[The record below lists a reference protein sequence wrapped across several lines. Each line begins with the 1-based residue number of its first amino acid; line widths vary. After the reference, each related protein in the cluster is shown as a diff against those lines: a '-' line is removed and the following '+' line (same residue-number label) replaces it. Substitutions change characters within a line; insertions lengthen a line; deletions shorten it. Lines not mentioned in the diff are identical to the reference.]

1 MQAIKTV
8 EKEVTFIKETL
19 FTESFLQKQD
29 CSKSP
34 ESKQLCEQQPLEGA
48 VCSSQCCTE
57 HVPAEPS
64 ASSTLCKKAVLADG
78 REAQQAFAS
87 FASLP
92 LENKP
97 GSLEGILPAGQRS
110 EIQEHGLIAEGVALR
125 KIMGNQ
131 DGKLKK
137 NTGDVSEGGEDAS
150 GPKDTDG
157 TKKVSGSR
165 RGLGKHAKGSE
176 SGKKK
181 GKSDSRAS
189 VFSNLRIRKNLSK
202 AKDGNSSSRED
213 VLDSQAVQAG
223 ELDSTHSIITKTPD
237 ISISADEG
245 GLSDTDVEHFEIRNE
260 TVPAAAEAQDG
271 QRTSSGSDT
280 DIYSFHSATEQEDL
294 LSDIQQA
301 IRLQQQQQGAINVGT
316 EDLVTKTMGRHMDN
330 SQAAPLDFERF
341 LSITTTDKERSPD
354 TEGAFPA
361 LSKIVEN
368 VPITCATEREVKEE
382 VNGTSSPG
390 NGLFETQER
399 KRLIE
404 EQLVAGVD
412 AVASELKDDLNR
424 TAVGNGSQTS
434 SSTRPFPTSVADA
447 ETKITGVQAVDLQH
461 SVTED
466 GISDAGCDHA
476 HENQEEKS
484 TLSASQEDLRND
496 LSTEMKNVTLSSEG
510 TAGSQILGSRCFK
523 PYLINPCY
531 IKTTTRQLSSPNH
544 SPSPSP
550 SQSPLFTRR
559 QESFH
564 TKEKVSVK
572 KQRSASLTGVFSRSA
587 DWTEEFSNH
596 RCETTQKVGSAGYL
610 EHKGFKEKFQTERVP
625 LTHSRKSSG
634 VQASTE
640 TFPNVFSGRTL
651 LEKLFSQQEN
661 APQEEAEKLCSRI
674 IAMGL
679 LLPFTD
685 CFREPCNQS
694 AQQSTPTFD
703 QDQLY
708 TWAAVSQPTHS
719 SDYIEGNFPRKI
731 PPVWPPPKP
740 PDEERRLK
748 ITEEEVKSTVLEAE
762 KQYTEDFQQIQDD
775 FEVKS
780 EERASVI
787 QQLERTIEDL
797 RTKIAELEKQFPA
810 AELQTAGREQENEH
824 TQTVCGELS
833 SVTLQTKSEETVPRT
848 VSQARSVQTSPTED
862 YLTHA
867 MPSASAL
874 PQPPPP
880 PHLEGG
886 KSEGSTEKLAALEL
900 QPMFCSEI
908 SLILS
913 PKLISVPLDASQSVQ
928 STPQSPLPAPKVNL
942 SSVFE
947 GETEMPS
954 SHQPL
959 STVDVT
965 CSPSLPVEPTCSIP
979 TLQPATELATP
990 LSGAH
995 GPSLATPMSMPG
1007 VPPPPP
1013 LPSSEFPPAGSV
1025 VPHLDHS
1032 LPGVPPPPPPP
1043 PLPNGEML
1051 ALPLAPP
1058 LPSAGVQPPP
1068 LPIPLP
1074 GAGVPPPLSSWGIPP
1089 APPPPPLPGAA
1100 TELATPLSGAHGP
1113 SLATPMSMPGVPPP
1127 PPLPSSE
1134 FPPAGSVVPHLDHSL
1149 PGVPPPPP
1157 PPPLPN
1163 GEMLALPLA
1172 PPLPS
1177 AGVQPP
1183 PLPIPLPGA
1192 GVPPPLSSWGIPPA
1206 PPPPPLPGAGVSPPP
1221 PPLPSLGM
1229 PPPPSAPQLPG
1240 AGLPPPPPPL
1250 PGGGIPPPPP
1260 PPPPLPGTGIPPP
1273 PPPLPGAGVPP
1284 PPLPPPLPGAGVP
1297 PPPPPPPLPGAGVPP
1312 PPPPPPLPGAGVPP
1326 PPPPLPGAGVP
1337 PPPPPLP
1344 GAGVPPPPP
1353 LPGAGVPPPPPP
1365 LPGLGMPPPAPP
1377 PLPGEAPPLPVPAQG
1392 STYPAVPQV
1401 CGFLPPPLP
1410 SGLFA
1415 MGMHQ
1420 EKGSRK
1426 HVIEPSRPMKPLYWT
1441 RIQLHSKRDSSA
1453 SLVWE
1458 KIEEPSIDYH
1468 EFEELFS
1475 KTAVKERKK
1484 PISDTITKTKTK
1496 QVVKL
1501 LSNKRSQA
1509 VGILMSSLHLDM
1521 RDIQHAVVNLDNSV
1535 VDLETLQAL
1544 YENRAQSDEL
1554 EKIEKHS
1561 KASKEKENAKS
1572 LDKPEQFLYELSL
1585 IPNFSER
1592 VFCILFQSTFSE
1604 SIGSIRRKLELLQK
1618 LCETLKNGSGVMQ
1631 VLGLVLAFGNYMNG
1645 GNRTRGQADGFGL
1658 DILPKLKDVKSS
1670 DNSRSL
1676 LSYIVSYYLR
1686 NFDEDAGKEQCI
1698 FPLPDPQDLFQA
1710 SQMKFEDCQKDLR
1723 KMKKDLRVCETEAA
1737 KVYQLS
1743 LEEHLQPF
1751 KDSMEQFISQA
1762 KIDQENEEKSLTE
1775 AHKSFLETAAYFCMK
1790 PKMGEKEVS
1799 PHSFFSIW
1807 HEFSSDFKDF
1817 WKKENKLIL
1826 QERVKEAEEVCRQKK
1841 GKSLYNIRPK
1851 HDSGIKAKISMKI

>member
-19 FTESFLQKQD
+19 FTESFLKQQE
-29 CSKSP
+29 CSRSP
-34 ESKQLCEQQPLEGA
+34 ASRQLQEQQPLEGA

-64 ASSTLCKKAVLADG
+64 ASSTLCKKAALADG

-87 FASLP
+87 LASP
-92 LENKP
+92 PPANKP
-97 GSLEGILPAGQRS
+97 GSLEGISPAGQRN
-110 EIQEHGLIAEGVALR
+110 EIREHGLIAKGVALR

-137 NTGDVSEGGEDAS
+137 NTGDVQEGGEDAS

-157 TKKVSGSR
+157 TKKVSGGR

-181 GKSDSRAS
+181 GKSDSRPS

-213 VLDSQAVQAG
+213 VLESQALQPG
-223 ELDSTHSIITKTPD
+223 ELDSTHSIVTKTPD

-260 TVPAAAEAQDG
+260 TVPAAAETQDG

-280 DIYSFHSATEQEDL
+280 DIYSFHSAAEQEDL

-301 IRLQQQQQGAINVGT
+301 IRLQQQQQGAINIGT
-316 EDLVTKTMGRHMDN
+316 EDLVTKTMGRHMAN
-330 SQAAPLDFERF
+330 SQATPLDFERF
-341 LSITTTDKERSPD
+341 FSVTTTDKERSPD

-361 LSKIVEN
+361 VSEIVEN
-368 VPITCATEREVKEE
+368 IPVSCATEREQKEA
-382 VNGTSSPG
+382 VNGTGSPG

-399 KRLIE
+399 QLLIE
-404 EQLVAGVD
+404 EQPVAGVD
-412 AVASELKDDLNR
+412 AVAGELQDGLNR
-424 TAVGNGSQTS
+424 TAVENGSRAH
-434 SSTRPFPTSVADA
+434 SSTEAFPSPVADA
-447 ETKITGVQAVDLQH
+447 ESKIAEVQAVDFQG
-461 SVTED
+461 SVTEE
-466 GISDAGCDHA
+466 GISDAGRDHA
-476 HENQEEKS
+476 AETQEGKH
-484 TLSASQEDLRND
+484 TLSASQEELRNG
-496 LSTEMKNVTLSSEG
+496 LSTEMKNGSLSSEG
-510 TAGSQILGSRCFK
+510 TADSPMLGSRCFK

-564 TKEKVSVK
+564 KKEKVSIRK
-572 KQRSASLTGVFSRSA
+572 KRSASLAGFFSRSA
-587 DWTEEFSNH
+587 DWTEEVSNH
-596 RCETTQKVGSAGYL
+596 KSEITEKVSSADFL
-610 EHKGFKEKFQTERVP
+610 EHKGFREKFQTERVP

-694 AQQSTPTFD
+694 AKQSTPTFD

-719 SDYIEGNFPRKI
+719 RDYIEGSFPRRI
-731 PPVWPPPKP
+731 PSAWPPPKP
-740 PDEERRLK
+740 PDEEQKLK
-748 ITEEEVKSTVLEAE
+748 SSEEELKSTVLEKE
-762 KQYTEDFQQIQDD
+762 KQHIDGVQQAQKEDCTTVPGSWDA

-787 QQLERTIEDL
+787 QQLEQTIEDL

-810 AELQTAGREQENEH
+810 AEVQTAGREQENEH
-824 TQTVCGELS
+824 AHADSGELS
-833 SVTLQTKSEETVPRT
+833 SMTLQRNEEETTPRT

-862 YLTHA
+862 YLTHK

-886 KSEGSTEKLAALEL
+886 KNEGPTQKLPALEL
-900 QPMFCSEI
+900 QPTFCSEI

-913 PKLISVPLDASQSVQ
+913 PKLISVPLDACQSVQ
-928 STPQSPLPAPKVNL
+928 SIPQSPLPGPKVDL
-942 SSVFE
+942 SLAFE
-947 GETEMPS
+947 AETEMTV

-965 CSPSLPVEPTCSIP
+965 CSEHPPSLPPEPTCSIP
-979 TLQPATELATP
+979 PSLPATEQAAP

-995 GPSLATPMSMPG
+995 GHSFVTPISVAGLPL
-1007 VPPPPP
+1007 PPP
-1013 LPSSEFPPAGSV
+1013 LPGSGLPSSAVSAV
-1025 VPHLDHS
+1025 THLDHS
-1032 LPGVPPPPPPP
+1032 LPGA
-1043 PLPNGEML
+1043 M
-1051 ALPLAPP
+1051 
-1058 LPSAGVQPPP
+1058 
-1068 LPIPLP
+1068 
-1074 GAGVPPPLSSWGIPP
+1074 
-1089 APPPPPLPGAA
+1089 
-1100 TELATPLSGAHGP
+1100 
-1113 SLATPMSMPGVPPP
+1113 MSP
-1127 PPLPSSE
+1127 
-1134 FPPAGSVVPHLDHSL
+1134 
-1149 PGVPPPPP
+1149 
-1157 PPPLPN
+1157 
-1163 GEMLALPLA
+1163 
-1172 PPLPS
+1172 
-1177 AGVQPP
+1177 
-1183 PLPIPLPGA
+1183 
-1192 GVPPPLSSWGIPPA
+1192 
-1206 PPPPPLPGAGVSPPP
+1206 
-1221 PPLPSLGM
+1221 
-1229 PPPPSAPQLPG
+1229 
-1240 AGLPPPPPPL
+1240 LPPPPHL
-1250 PGGGIPPPPP
+1250 PSGEI
-1260 PPPPLPGTGIPPP
+1260 TM
-1273 PPPLPGAGVPP
+1273 
-1284 PPLPPPLPGAGVP
+1284 LPPAPLLPCPGLP
-1297 PPPPPPPLPGAGVPP
+1297 PPPPPPPLPGAGVPSPLPGWGIPPP

-1326 PPPPLPGAGVP
+1326 PPPPLPGLGLPPPAPLLPGAGLPPPPPLLPGGGIPPPP

-1344 GAGVPPPPP
+1344 GADVPPPPPLPGGAVPPPPPPPPLPGVAVPPPPPPPPLPGVAVPPPPPPPPLPGVAVPPPPP

-1377 PLPGEAPPLPVPAQG
+1377 PLPGSAPPLPAPVQG
-1392 STYPAVPQV
+1392 SSYPAVPQG

-1415 MGMHQ
+1415 MGINQ

-1426 HVIEPSRPMKPLYWT
+1426 HVIEPTRPMKPLYWT

-1521 RDIQHAVVNLDNSV
+1521 KDIQHAVVNLDNSV

-1604 SIGSIRRKLELLQK
+1604 SIASIRRKLELLQK
-1618 LCETLKNGSGVMQ
+1618 LCETLKNESGVMR

-1686 NFDEDAGKEQCI
+1686 NFDEDAGREQCI

-1710 SQMKFEDCQKDLR
+1710 SQLKFDDFQKDLR
-1723 KMKKDLRVCETEAA
+1723 KMKKDLRACETEAA

-1751 KDSMEQFISQA
+1751 KDNMEQFISQA

-1775 AHKSFLETAAYFCMK
+1775 AHKSFLETTAYFCMK

>member
-1 MQAIKTV
+1 
-8 EKEVTFIKETL
+8 
-19 FTESFLQKQD
+19 
-29 CSKSP
+29 
-34 ESKQLCEQQPLEGA
+34 
-48 VCSSQCCTE
+48 
-57 HVPAEPS
+57 
-64 ASSTLCKKAVLADG
+64 
-78 REAQQAFAS
+78 
-87 FASLP
+87 
-92 LENKP
+92 
-97 GSLEGILPAGQRS
+97 
-110 EIQEHGLIAEGVALR
+110 
-125 KIMGNQ
+125 MGNQ

-137 NTGDVSEGGEDAS
+137 NTGDVHEGGEDAS
-150 GPKDTDG
+150 GPKDTDS

-213 VLDSQAVQAG
+213 VLESQALQAG
-223 ELDSTHSIITKTPD
+223 ELDSTHSIVTKTPD

-260 TVPAAAEAQDG
+260 TVPAAAETQDG

-301 IRLQQQQQGAINVGT
+301 IRLQQQQGAINIGT
-316 EDLVTKTMGRHMDN
+316 EDVVTKTMGQHMAN

-341 LSITTTDKERSPD
+341 LSVTATDKVGSPD

-361 LSKIVEN
+361 ISEIVEN
-368 VPITCATEREVKEE
+368 IPISGATEHELKGVVK
-382 VNGTSSPG
+382 GTGSPG

-399 KRLIE
+399 KLLIEEE

-412 AVASELKDDLNR
+412 AVASELEDNLNR
-424 TAVGNGSQTS
+424 TAVENRSQTH

-447 ETKITGVQAVDLQH
+447 ETKIAEVQAVDLQD

-466 GISDAGCDHA
+466 GISDTGHDHA
-476 HENQEEKS
+476 AETQEGKH
-484 TLSASQEDLRND
+484 TLSASQEDLHNG
-496 LSTEMKNVTLSSEG
+496 LSTEMKNGILSSEG
-510 TAGSQILGSRCFK
+510 TAGSLMLGSRCFK

-564 TKEKVSVK
+564 KKEKASIK
-572 KQRSASLTGVFSRSA
+572 KQRSASLAGLFSRSA
-587 DWTEEFSNH
+587 DWTEEISNH
-596 RCETTQKVGSAGYL
+596 KCEITQKVGSVGYL
-610 EHKGFKEKFQTERVP
+610 EHKGFREKFQTERVP

-651 LEKLFSQQEN
+651 LEKLFNKQEN

-694 AQQSTPTFD
+694 AQQSTPMFD

-719 SDYIEGNFPRKI
+719 SDYIEGSFPRRI
-731 PPVWPPPKP
+731 PSVWPPPKP
-740 PDEERRLK
+740 PDEEQRLK
-748 ITEEEVKSTVLEAE
+748 ITKEELKSTVLE
-762 KQYTEDFQQIQDD
+762 TENQCIEDVQRVQDD
-775 FEVKS
+775 FEGKS

-787 QQLERTIEDL
+787 QQLEQTIEDL
-797 RTKIAELEKQFPA
+797 RTKIAELEKLFPA
-810 AELQTAGREQENEH
+810 AEVQTAGREQDNEYMH
-824 TQTVCGELS
+824 AVCGELS
-833 SVTLQTKSEETVPRT
+833 SVTLQRNGEETVPRT

-862 YLTHA
+862 YSTHT
-867 MPSASAL
+867 MPSANAL
-874 PQPPPP
+874 PQPPPL

-886 KSEGSTEKLAALEL
+886 KSERPTQKLPALEL
-900 QPMFCSEI
+900 QPTFCSEI

-928 STPQSPLPAPKVNL
+928 SMPQSPLPGPKVNL
-942 SSVFE
+942 SLAFE
-947 GETEMPS
+947 GETEMPA

-959 STVDVT
+959 STVDMT
-965 CSPSLPVEPTCSIP
+965 CSEQPRPLPPEPTGSIPPSLPATKPT
-979 TLQPATELATP
+979 AP
-990 LSGAH
+990 LSAVQ
-995 GPSLATPMSMPG
+995 GPSLAPPVSMAS
-1007 VPPPPP
+1007 VPLPPP
-1013 LPSSEFPPAGSV
+1013 LPSSGLPPSAGSA

-1032 LPGVPPPPPPP
+1032 LPG
-1043 PLPNGEML
+1043 M
-1051 ALPLAPP
+1051 
-1058 LPSAGVQPPP
+1058 
-1068 LPIPLP
+1068 
-1074 GAGVPPPLSSWGIPP
+1074 
-1089 APPPPPLPGAA
+1089 
-1100 TELATPLSGAHGP
+1100 
-1113 SLATPMSMPGVPPP
+1113 
-1127 PPLPSSE
+1127 
-1134 FPPAGSVVPHLDHSL
+1134 
-1149 PGVPPPPP
+1149 
-1157 PPPLPN
+1157 
-1163 GEMLALPLA
+1163 
-1172 PPLPS
+1172 
-1177 AGVQPP
+1177 
-1183 PLPIPLPGA
+1183 
-1192 GVPPPLSSWGIPPA
+1192 
-1206 PPPPPLPGAGVSPPP
+1206 
-1221 PPLPSLGM
+1221 
-1229 PPPPSAPQLPG
+1229 
-1240 AGLPPPPPPL
+1240 
-1250 PGGGIPPPPP
+1250 PPPPP
-1260 PPPPLPGTGIPPP
+1260 PPPPLPSGEISMQPPAT
-1273 PPPLPGAGVPP
+1273 PLPCAGVPP
-1284 PPLPPPLPGAGVP
+1284 PPLPPPLPGAEVP
-1297 PPPPPPPLPGAGVPP
+1297 PALPGWGIAPP
-1312 PPPPPPLPGAGVPP
+1312 
-1326 PPPPLPGAGVP
+1326 
-1337 PPPPPLP
+1337 
-1344 GAGVPPPPP
+1344 PPPPP

-1365 LPGLGMPPPAPP
+1365 LPGLGMLPPAPPLPGAGLLPPPAPLPRGGIPPPPPPPLPPPLPGAGAPPPPPLPGAGAPPPPPLPGAGAPPPPPLPPPLPGLGMPPPAPP
-1377 PLPGEAPPLPVPAQG
+1377 LLPGEVPPLPVPAQG

-1410 SGLFA
+1410 SSLFS
-1415 MGMHQ
+1415 MGINQ

-1521 RDIQHAVVNLDNSV
+1521 KDIQHAVVNLDNSV

-1604 SIGSIRRKLELLQK
+1604 SICSIRRKLELLQK

-1710 SQMKFEDCQKDLR
+1710 SQMKFEDFQKDLR

-1762 KIDQENEEKSLTE
+1762 KIDQENEDKSLTE

>member
-19 FTESFLQKQD
+19 FTESFLKQQE
-29 CSKSP
+29 CSRTPASR
-34 ESKQLCEQQPLEGA
+34 QLQEQQPLEGA

-64 ASSTLCKKAVLADG
+64 ASSTLCKKAAPADG

-87 FASLP
+87 LASP
-92 LENKP
+92 PPANKP
-97 GSLEGILPAGQRS
+97 GSLEGISPAGQRN
-110 EIQEHGLIAEGVALR
+110 EIREDGLIAKGVALR

-137 NTGDVSEGGEDAS
+137 NTGDVQEGGEDAS

-157 TKKVSGSR
+157 TKKVSGGR

-181 GKSDSRAS
+181 GKSDSRPS

-213 VLDSQAVQAG
+213 VLESQALQPG
-223 ELDSTHSIITKTPD
+223 ELDSTHSIVTKTPD

-260 TVPAAAEAQDG
+260 TVPAAAETQDG

-280 DIYSFHSATEQEDL
+280 DIYSFHSAAEQDDL

-301 IRLQQQQQGAINVGT
+301 IRLQQQQQGAINIGT
-316 EDLVTKTMGRHMDN
+316 EDAVTKTMGRHMAN
-330 SQAAPLDFERF
+330 SQATPLDFERF
-341 LSITTTDKERSPD
+341 FSVTTTDKERSPD

-361 LSKIVEN
+361 VSETVEN
-368 VPITCATEREVKEE
+368 VPVSCAAEREPKEA
-382 VNGTSSPG
+382 VNGTGSPG

-399 KRLIE
+399 QLLTE
-404 EQLVAGVD
+404 EQPLAGVD
-412 AVASELKDDLNR
+412 AVASELQDGLNR
-424 TAVGNGSQTS
+424 AAVENGSQTNS
-434 SSTRPFPTSVADA
+434 CTEPLPSPVAEA
-447 ETKITGVQAVDLQH
+447 EGKIAEVQAVDFQG
-461 SVTED
+461 SVTES
-466 GISDAGCDHA
+466 GISDAGRHHA
-476 HENQEEKS
+476 AETQEGKH
-484 TLSASQEDLRND
+484 TLSASQEELHNG
-496 LSTEMKNVTLSSEG
+496 LSTEMKNGSLSSEG
-510 TAGSQILGSRCFK
+510 TADSPMLGSRCFK

-559 QESFH
+559 QDSFH
-564 TKEKVSVK
+564 KKEKVSIRK
-572 KQRSASLTGVFSRSA
+572 KRSASLGGLFSRSA
-587 DWTEEFSNH
+587 DWTEEVSNH
-596 RCETTQKVGSAGYL
+596 KSEITEKVSSADYL
-610 EHKGFKEKFQTERVP
+610 EHKGFREKFQVGRVP

-694 AQQSTPTFD
+694 AKQSTPTFD

-719 SDYIEGNFPRKI
+719 TDYIEGSFPRRI
-731 PPVWPPPKP
+731 PSAWPPPKP
-740 PDEERRLK
+740 PDEEQRLK
-748 ITEEEVKSTVLEAE
+748 ISEQESKSTVLETE
-762 KQYTEDFQQIQDD
+762 KQCIGGVQQAQKEDCSTVPGSWDA

-787 QQLERTIEDL
+787 QQLEQTIEDL

-810 AELQTAGREQENEH
+810 TEVQTAGREQENEH
-824 TQTVCGELS
+824 AHADSGELS
-833 SVTLQTKSEETVPRT
+833 SVTLQRNEEETTPRT

-862 YLTHA
+862 YLTHT

-874 PQPPPP
+874 PQPAPP

-886 KSEGSTEKLAALEL
+886 KSEGPTQQLPALEL
-900 QPMFCSEI
+900 QPTFCSEI

-928 STPQSPLPAPKVNL
+928 STPQSPLPGPKADL
-942 SSVFE
+942 SLAFE
-947 GETEMPS
+947 GETEMTI

-965 CSPSLPVEPTCSIP
+965 CSEHPSSLPPEPTCSIP
-979 TLQPATELATP
+979 PPLPVTEQAAS

-995 GPSLATPMSMPG
+995 GHSFVTPMS
-1007 VPPPPP
+1007 V
-1013 LPSSEFPPAGSV
+1013 AG
-1025 VPHLDHS
+1025 
-1032 LPGVPPPPPPP
+1032 
-1043 PLPNGEML
+1043 
-1051 ALPLAPP
+1051 LPL
-1058 LPSAGVQPPP
+1058 
-1068 LPIPLP
+1068 
-1074 GAGVPPPLSSWGIPP
+1074 
-1089 APPPPPLPGAA
+1089 PPPLPGSGLSSSAVSAVTGLEHSFPGA
-1100 TELATPLSGAHGP
+1100 TISPL
-1113 SLATPMSMPGVPPP
+1113 PPP
-1127 PPLPSSE
+1127 PHLPSGE
-1134 FPPAGSVVPHLDHSL
+1134 IATVPPAPFLPCPGFPPP
-1149 PGVPPPPP
+1149 
-1157 PPPLPN
+1157 
-1163 GEMLALPLA
+1163 
-1172 PPLPS
+1172 
-1177 AGVQPP
+1177 
-1183 PLPIPLPGA
+1183 
-1192 GVPPPLSSWGIPPA
+1192 
-1206 PPPPPLPGAGVSPPP
+1206 PPPPPLPGAGVPSPLPGWGIPPPPPPP
-1221 PPLPSLGM
+1221 PPLPGAGV
-1229 PPPPSAPQLPG
+1229 PPPPPPLPGLALPPPAPPLPG

-1260 PPPPLPGTGIPPP
+1260 PPPPLPGAAVPP
-1273 PPPLPGAGVPP
+1273 PPPLPGSA
-1284 PPLPPPLPGAGVP
+1284 VP
-1297 PPPPPPPLPGAGVPP
+1297 PPPPPPPLPGVAVPP
-1312 PPPPPPLPGAGVPP
+1312 PPPPPPLPGVAVPPPPPLPGVAVPPPPPLPGVAVPPPP
-1326 PPPPLPGAGVP
+1326 PPPPLPGVAV

-1344 GAGVPPPPP
+1344 GVAVPPPPP
-1353 LPGAGVPPPPPP
+1353 LPGAGVPPPPP

-1377 PLPGEAPPLPVPAQG
+1377 PLPGSAPPLPAPVQG
-1392 STYPAVPQV
+1392 SSYPAVPQ
-1401 CGFLPPPLP
+1401 GFLPPPLP

-1415 MGMHQ
+1415 MGMNQ

-1521 RDIQHAVVNLDNSV
+1521 KDIQHAVVNLDNSV

-1604 SIGSIRRKLELLQK
+1604 SIGSIHRKLELLQK
-1618 LCETLKNGSGVMQ
+1618 LCETLKHESRVMR

-1676 LSYIVSYYLR
+1676 LWYIVSYYLR
-1686 NFDEDAGKEQCI
+1686 NFDEDAGREQCI
-1698 FPLPDPQDLFQA
+1698 FPLPEPQDLFQA
-1710 SQMKFEDCQKDLR
+1710 SQLKFDDFQKDLR
-1723 KMKKDLRVCETEAA
+1723 KMKKDLRACETEAA

-1751 KDSMEQFISQA
+1751 KDNMEQFISQA

-1775 AHKSFLETAAYFCMK
+1775 AHK
-1790 PKMGEKEVS
+1790 
-1799 PHSFFSIW
+1799 
-1807 HEFSSDFKDF
+1807 
-1817 WKKENKLIL
+1817 
-1826 QERVKEAEEVCRQKK
+1826 RVKEAEEVCRQKK

>member
-1 MQAIKTV
+1 
-8 EKEVTFIKETL
+8 
-19 FTESFLQKQD
+19 
-29 CSKSP
+29 
-34 ESKQLCEQQPLEGA
+34 
-48 VCSSQCCTE
+48 
-57 HVPAEPS
+57 
-64 ASSTLCKKAVLADG
+64 
-78 REAQQAFAS
+78 
-87 FASLP
+87 
-92 LENKP
+92 
-97 GSLEGILPAGQRS
+97 
-110 EIQEHGLIAEGVALR
+110 
-125 KIMGNQ
+125 MGNQ

-137 NTGDVSEGGEDAS
+137 NTGDVHEGGEDVS

-181 GKSDSRAS
+181 GKSDSKAS

-213 VLDSQAVQAG
+213 VLESQALRGG
-223 ELDSTHSIITKTPD
+223 ELDNSIVTKTPD

-260 TVPAAAEAQDG
+260 TVPAAAETQDG

-301 IRLQQQQQGAINVGT
+301 IRLQQQQQGAINIGT
-316 EDLVTKTMGRHMDN
+316 EDLVTKTMGRHMAN

-341 LSITTTDKERSPD
+341 LSVTTTDKERSPD
-354 TEGAFPA
+354 TEGAFPEVSEIA
-361 LSKIVEN
+361 EN
-368 VPITCATEREVKEE
+368 IPVSCATEREVKEVE
-382 VNGTSSPG
+382 NGTGSPG
-390 NGLFETQER
+390 NRLFEAQER
-399 KRLIE
+399 KLLIE
-404 EQLVAGVD
+404 EQEQLVAGVD

-424 TAVGNGSQTS
+424 TVVENGSQTCS
-434 SSTRPFPTSVADA
+434 SKQPFSTSVADA
-447 ETKITGVQAVDLQH
+447 ETKIAEVQAVDLQG

-466 GISDAGCDHA
+466 AVSDAGRDHTA
-476 HENQEEKS
+476 DTQEGKN
-484 TLSASQEDLRND
+484 TVSASQEDLHNG
-496 LSTEMKNVTLSSEG
+496 LSTEIKNGILSSEG
-510 TAGSQILGSRCFK
+510 TAGSPMLGSRCFK

-550 SQSPLFTRR
+550 SQSPHFTRR
-559 QESFH
+559 QESFPK
-564 TKEKVSVK
+564 KEKVSTK
-572 KQRSASLTGVFSRSA
+572 KQRSVSLTGLFSRSA
-587 DWTEEFSNH
+587 DWTDEIANQN
-596 RCETTQKVGSAGYL
+596 RDITQKVGSAVYL
-610 EHKGFKEKFQTERVP
+610 EHKGLREKSQTERVP

-719 SDYIEGNFPRKI
+719 SDYIEGSFPRRI
-731 PPVWPPPKP
+731 PSAWPPPKP
-740 PDEERRLK
+740 PDEEQRLK
-748 ITEEEVKSTVLEAE
+748 IKGEELKSTVLETE
-762 KQYTEDFQQIQDD
+762 KQYTGGVQQVQDD

-787 QQLERTIEDL
+787 QQLEQTIEDL
-797 RTKIAELEKQFPA
+797 RSKIAELEKQFPA
-810 AELQTAGREQENEH
+810 AEVQTAVKEQENQH
-824 TQTVCGELS
+824 THAVCRDLS
-833 SVTLQTKSEETVPRT
+833 SMTLHTKEEETTHKT
-848 VSQARSVQTSPTED
+848 VSQARSVQTSPMED
-862 YLTHA
+862 YLTHI
-867 MPSASAL
+867 MPSANAL
-874 PQPPPP
+874 PQPPAL
-880 PHLEGG
+880 PHSESG
-886 KSEGSTEKLAALEL
+886 KSEGPTQKLPALEL
-900 QPMFCSEI
+900 QPTFCSEI
-908 SLILS
+908 SLVLS
-913 PKLISVPLDASQSVQ
+913 PKLISVPLDQSQSIQ
-928 STPQSPLPAPKVNL
+928 SMQQSPLPGPKINSFL
-942 SSVFE
+942 AFE
-947 GETEMPS
+947 GETEMAAS
-954 SHQPL
+954 S

-965 CSPSLPVEPTCSIP
+965 CSEHPPSLPPESTCSIP
-979 TLQPATELATP
+979 SSLPASLP
-990 LSGAH
+990 GAH
-995 GPSLATPMSMPG
+995 GPSLATPMSMAG

-1013 LPSSEFPPAGSV
+1013 LPSSGLTPSSGSA
-1025 VPHLDHS
+1025 VPQLDHTF
-1032 LPGVPPPPPPP
+1032 
-1043 PLPNGEML
+1043 
-1051 ALPLAPP
+1051 
-1058 LPSAGVQPPP
+1058 
-1068 LPIPLP
+1068 PIP
-1074 GAGVPPPLSSWGIPP
+1074 
-1089 APPPPPLPGAA
+1089 
-1100 TELATPLSGAHGP
+1100 
-1113 SLATPMSMPGVPPP
+1113 
-1127 PPLPSSE
+1127 
-1134 FPPAGSVVPHLDHSL
+1134 
-1149 PGVPPPPP
+1149 
-1157 PPPLPN
+1157 
-1163 GEMLALPLA
+1163 
-1172 PPLPS
+1172 
-1177 AGVQPP
+1177 
-1183 PLPIPLPGA
+1183 
-1192 GVPPPLSSWGIPPA
+1192 
-1206 PPPPPLPGAGVSPPP
+1206 
-1221 PPLPSLGM
+1221 
-1229 PPPPSAPQLPG
+1229 
-1240 AGLPPPPPPL
+1240 
-1250 PGGGIPPPPP
+1250 PPPPP
-1260 PPPPLPGTGIPPP
+1260 PPPPLPSEETSILPPHPLLPCAGVPQPPLPPPLPVAGVPPTLPSWGIPPP
-1273 PPPLPGAGVPP
+1273 PPPP
-1284 PPLPPPLPGAGVP
+1284 PPPLPGAGVP

-1326 PPPPLPGAGVP
+1326 PPPPPPLPGAGVPPPPPPPLPGAGVP

-1353 LPGAGVPPPPPP
+1353 PLPGAGVPPPPPP
-1365 LPGLGMPPPAPP
+1365 LPGAGVPPPPPPLPGAGVPPPPPPLPGVGVPPPPPPLPGQGIPPPAPP
-1377 PLPGEAPPLPVPAQG
+1377 PLPGGAPPLPASAQG
-1392 STYPAVPQV
+1392 STYPTVPQG

-1410 SGLFA
+1410 AGLFA
-1415 MGMHQ
+1415 MGMNQ

-1458 KIEEPSIDYH
+1458 KIEEPTIDYH

-1484 PISDTITKTKTK
+1484 PISDTITKTKSK

-1561 KASKEKENAKS
+1561 KSSKEKENAKS

-1604 SIGSIRRKLELLQK
+1604 SICSIRRKLQLLQK

-1710 SQMKFEDCQKDLR
+1710 SQLKFDDFQKDLR

-1751 KDSMEQFISQA
+1751 KNSMEQFISQA

-1807 HEFSSDFKDF
+1807 HEFSSDFKDL

>member
-19 FTESFLQKQD
+19 FTESFLRQQE
-29 CSKSP
+29 CSRSRA
-34 ESKQLCEQQPLEGA
+34 SRQLQEQQPLEGA

-64 ASSTLCKKAVLADG
+64 ASSTLCKKAALADG

-87 FASLP
+87 LASPP

-97 GSLEGILPAGQRS
+97 GSLEGISPAGQRN
-110 EIQEHGLIAEGVALR
+110 ETREDGLIAGGGALR

-137 NTGDVSEGGEDAS
+137 NTGDVQEGGEDAS

-157 TKKVSGSR
+157 TKKVSGGR
-165 RGLGKHAKGSE
+165 RGLGKHAKGGE

-181 GKSDSRAS
+181 GKSDSRPS

-213 VLDSQAVQAG
+213 VLESQALQPG
-223 ELDSTHSIITKTPD
+223 ELDSTHSIVTKTPD

-245 GLSDTDVEHFEIRNE
+245 GLSDTDAEHFEIRNE
-260 TVPAAAEAQDG
+260 TVPAAAETQDG

-280 DIYSFHSATEQEDL
+280 DIYSFHSAAEQEDL

-301 IRLQQQQQGAINVGT
+301 IRLQQQQQQGAINIGT
-316 EDLVTKTMGRHMDN
+316 EDLATKTMGRHLAN
-330 SQAAPLDFERF
+330 SQATPLDFERF
-341 LSITTTDKERSPD
+341 FSVASTEREKSPD

-361 LSKIVEN
+361 VSETVEN
-368 VPITCATEREVKEE
+368 IPVSCATEREFTEV
-382 VNGTSSPG
+382 VNGTGSPG
-390 NGLFETQER
+390 NGSVETQEHQP
-399 KRLIE
+399 LIE

-412 AVASELKDDLNR
+412 AVASELQDGLTR
-424 TAVGNGSQTS
+424 TAVENGSQTH
-434 SSTRPFPTSVADA
+434 SSTQPFPTSVADA
-447 ETKITGVQAVDLQH
+447 EAKIAEVQAVDFQG
-461 SVTED
+461 SVTEG
-466 GISDAGCDHA
+466 GISDAGRDRAAETQEGKHTVSGS
-476 HENQEEKS
+476 QEE
-484 TLSASQEDLRND
+484 LRNG
-496 LSTEMKNVTLSSEG
+496 LSTEMKNGSLSSEG
-510 TAGSQILGSRCFK
+510 TADSPMLGSRCFK

-564 TKEKVSVK
+564 KKEKVSVRK
-572 KQRSASLTGVFSRSA
+572 KRSASLAGLFSRSA
-587 DWTEEFSNH
+587 DWTEEVSNH
-596 RCETTQKVGSAGYL
+596 KSEVTEKVSSADYL
-610 EHKGFKEKFQTERVP
+610 EHKGFREKFQTERVP

-694 AQQSTPTFD
+694 AKQSTPTFD

-719 SDYIEGNFPRKI
+719 ADYIEGSFPRRI
-731 PPVWPPPKP
+731 PSAWPPPKP
-740 PDEERRLK
+740 PDAEQRLK
-748 ITEEEVKSTVLEAE
+748 ISEQELKSTVPETE
-762 KQYTEDFQQIQDD
+762 KQYTGDVQREQED

-787 QQLERTIEDL
+787 QQLEQTIEDL

-810 AELQTAGREQENEH
+810 AEVQAAGREQENDH
-824 TQTVCGELS
+824 AHADSGELG
-833 SVTLQTKSEETVPRT
+833 SVTLQRNEEETTPRT

-862 YLTHA
+862 YLTHT

-880 PHLEGG
+880 PHIEGG
-886 KSEGSTEKLAALEL
+886 KSEGPTQKLPALEL
-900 QPMFCSEI
+900 QPTFCSEI

-928 STPQSPLPAPKVNL
+928 SIPQSPLPGPKVDL
-942 SSVFE
+942 SLAFE
-947 GETEMPS
+947 GETEMS
-954 SHQPL
+954 VSQQPL

-965 CSPSLPVEPTCSIP
+965 CSEHPPSLPPEPTCSIP
-979 TLQPATELATP
+979 PSLPVTEQAAP

-995 GPSLATPMSMPG
+995 GHSFVTPTSM
-1007 VPPPPP
+1007 
-1013 LPSSEFPPAGSV
+1013 AG
-1025 VPHLDHS
+1025 
-1032 LPGVPPPPPPP
+1032 
-1043 PLPNGEML
+1043 
-1051 ALPLAPP
+1051 LPL
-1058 LPSAGVQPPP
+1058 
-1068 LPIPLP
+1068 
-1074 GAGVPPPLSSWGIPP
+1074 
-1089 APPPPPLPGAA
+1089 PPPLPG
-1100 TELATPLSGAHGP
+1100 SG
-1113 SLATPMSMPGVPPP
+1113 
-1127 PPLPSSE
+1127 LPSS
-1134 FPPAGSVVPHLDHSL
+1134 AVSAVTHLDHSF
-1149 PGVPPPPP
+1149 
-1157 PPPLPN
+1157 
-1163 GEMLALPLA
+1163 
-1172 PPLPS
+1172 
-1177 AGVQPP
+1177 
-1183 PLPIPLPGA
+1183 PGA
-1192 GVPPPLSSWGIPPA
+1192 MT
-1206 PPPPPLPGAGVSPPP
+1206 SP
-1221 PPLPSLGM
+1221 
-1229 PPPPSAPQLPG
+1229 
-1240 AGLPPPPPPL
+1240 LPPPPHL
-1250 PGGGIPPPPP
+1250 PSGEIPMPPPAHL
-1260 PPPPLPGTGIPPP
+1260 LPC
-1273 PPPLPGAGVPP
+1273 PGFPP

-1297 PPPPPPPLPGAGVPP
+1297 SSLPGWGIPP

-1326 PPPPLPGAGVP
+1326 PPPPLPGLGLPPPAPPLPGAGLPPPPPPLPGGSIPPPPPPPPPLPGVGVP

-1344 GAGVPPPPP
+1344 GVAVPPPPP
-1353 LPGAGVPPPPPP
+1353 LPGVGVPPPPPPLPGVGVPPPPPPLPGVGVPPPPPP

-1377 PLPGEAPPLPVPAQG
+1377 PLPGSAPPLPVPVQG
-1392 STYPAVPQV
+1392 GSYPAVPQG

-1415 MGMHQ
+1415 MGMNQ

-1521 RDIQHAVVNLDNSV
+1521 KDIQHAVVNLDNSV

-1618 LCETLKNGSGVMQ
+1618 LCETLKNESGVMR

-1686 NFDEDAGKEQCI
+1686 NFDEDAGREQCI

-1710 SQMKFEDCQKDLR
+1710 SQLKFDDFQKDLR
-1723 KMKKDLRVCETEAA
+1723 KMKKDLRACETEAA

-1751 KDSMEQFISQA
+1751 KDNMEQFISQA

-1775 AHKSFLETAAYFCMK
+1775 THKSFLETTAYFCMK

>member
-19 FTESFLQKQD
+19 FTESFLKQQE
-29 CSKSP
+29 CSRTPTSR
-34 ESKQLCEQQPLEGA
+34 QLQEQQPLEGA

-64 ASSTLCKKAVLADG
+64 ASSTLCKKAAPADG

-87 FASLP
+87 LASP
-92 LENKP
+92 PPANKP
-97 GSLEGILPAGQRS
+97 GSLEGISSAGQRN
-110 EIQEHGLIAEGVALR
+110 EIREDGLIAKGVALR

-137 NTGDVSEGGEDAS
+137 NTGDVQEGGEDAS

-157 TKKVSGSR
+157 TKKVSGGR

-181 GKSDSRAS
+181 GKSDSRPS

-213 VLDSQAVQAG
+213 VLESQALQPG
-223 ELDSTHSIITKTPD
+223 ELDSTHSIVTKTPD

-260 TVPAAAEAQDG
+260 TVPAAAETQDG

-280 DIYSFHSATEQEDL
+280 DIYSFHSAAEQEDL

-301 IRLQQQQQGAINVGT
+301 IRLQQQQQQGAINIGT
-316 EDLVTKTMGRHMDN
+316 EDAVTKTMGQHMAN
-330 SQAAPLDFERF
+330 SQATPLDFERF
-341 LSITTTDKERSPD
+341 FSVTTTDKERSPD

-361 LSKIVEN
+361 VSEIVEN
-368 VPITCATEREVKEE
+368 VPVSCAAEREPKEA
-382 VNGTSSPG
+382 VNGTGSPG

-399 KRLIE
+399 QLLTE
-404 EQLVAGVD
+404 EQPLAGVD
-412 AVASELKDDLNR
+412 AVASELQDGLNR
-424 TAVGNGSQTS
+424 AAAENGSQTNS
-434 SSTRPFPTSVADA
+434 CTEPLPSPVADA
-447 ETKITGVQAVDLQH
+447 EGKIAEVQAVDFQS
-461 SVTED
+461 SVTES
-466 GISDAGCDHA
+466 GISDAGRDHA
-476 HENQEEKS
+476 AETQEGKH
-484 TLSASQEDLRND
+484 TLSASQEEMHNG
-496 LSTEMKNVTLSSEG
+496 LSTEMKNGSLSSEG
-510 TAGSQILGSRCFK
+510 TADSPMLGSRCFK

-559 QESFH
+559 QDSFH
-564 TKEKVSVK
+564 KKEKVSIRK
-572 KQRSASLTGVFSRSA
+572 KRSASLAGLFSRSA
-587 DWTEEFSNH
+587 DWTEEVSNH
-596 RCETTQKVGSAGYL
+596 KSEITEKVSSADYL
-610 EHKGFKEKFQTERVP
+610 EHKGFREKFQVERVP

-694 AQQSTPTFD
+694 AKQSTPTFD

-719 SDYIEGNFPRKI
+719 TDYIEGSFPRRI
-731 PPVWPPPKP
+731 PSAWPPPKP
-740 PDEERRLK
+740 PDEEQRLK
-748 ITEEEVKSTVLEAE
+748 ISEQESKSTVLETE
-762 KQYTEDFQQIQDD
+762 KQCTGGVQQAQDA

-787 QQLERTIEDL
+787 QQLEQTIEDL

-810 AELQTAGREQENEH
+810 AEVQTAGREQENEH
-824 TQTVCGELS
+824 AHADSGELS
-833 SVTLQTKSEETVPRT
+833 SVTLQRNEEETTPRT

-862 YLTHA
+862 YLTHT

-874 PQPPPP
+874 PQPAPP

-886 KSEGSTEKLAALEL
+886 KSEGPTQQLPALEL
-900 QPMFCSEI
+900 QPTFCSEI

-928 STPQSPLPAPKVNL
+928 STPQSPLPGPKADL
-942 SSVFE
+942 SLAFE
-947 GETEMPS
+947 GETEMTI

-965 CSPSLPVEPTCSIP
+965 CSEHPSSLPPEPTCSIP
-979 TLQPATELATP
+979 PSLPVTEQAAS

-995 GPSLATPMSMPG
+995 GHSFVTPMS
-1007 VPPPPP
+1007 V
-1013 LPSSEFPPAGSV
+1013 AG
-1025 VPHLDHS
+1025 
-1032 LPGVPPPPPPP
+1032 
-1043 PLPNGEML
+1043 
-1051 ALPLAPP
+1051 LPL
-1058 LPSAGVQPPP
+1058 
-1068 LPIPLP
+1068 
-1074 GAGVPPPLSSWGIPP
+1074 
-1089 APPPPPLPGAA
+1089 PPPLPGSGLPSSAVSAVTGLEHSFPGA
-1100 TELATPLSGAHGP
+1100 TMSPL
-1113 SLATPMSMPGVPPP
+1113 PPP
-1127 PPLPSSE
+1127 PHLPSGE
-1134 FPPAGSVVPHLDHSL
+1134 IATVPPAPFLPCPGFPPP
-1149 PGVPPPPP
+1149 
-1157 PPPLPN
+1157 
-1163 GEMLALPLA
+1163 
-1172 PPLPS
+1172 
-1177 AGVQPP
+1177 
-1183 PLPIPLPGA
+1183 
-1192 GVPPPLSSWGIPPA
+1192 
-1206 PPPPPLPGAGVSPPP
+1206 PPPPPLPGAGVPSPLPGWGIPPPPPPP
-1221 PPLPSLGM
+1221 PPLPGAGV
-1229 PPPPSAPQLPG
+1229 PPPPPPLPGLALPPPAPPLSG

-1260 PPPPLPGTGIPPP
+1260 PPPPLPGAAVPP
-1273 PPPLPGAGVPP
+1273 PPPLPGSAV
-1284 PPLPPPLPGAGVP
+1284 
-1297 PPPPPPPLPGAGVPP
+1297 PPPPPLPGVA
-1312 PPPPPPLPGAGVPP
+1312 
-1326 PPPPLPGAGVP
+1326 
-1337 PPPPPLP
+1337 
-1344 GAGVPPPPP
+1344 VPPPPP
-1353 LPGAGVPPPPPP
+1353 LPGAGVPPPPP

-1377 PLPGEAPPLPVPAQG
+1377 PLPGSAPPLPAPVQG
-1392 STYPAVPQV
+1392 SSYPAVPQ
-1401 CGFLPPPLP
+1401 GFLPPPLP

-1415 MGMHQ
+1415 MGMNQ

-1521 RDIQHAVVNLDNSV
+1521 KDIQHAVVNLDNSV

-1604 SIGSIRRKLELLQK
+1604 SIGSIHRKLELLQK
-1618 LCETLKNGSGVMQ
+1618 LCETLKNESRVMR

-1676 LSYIVSYYLR
+1676 LWYIVSYYLR
-1686 NFDEDAGKEQCI
+1686 NFDEDAGREQCI
-1698 FPLPDPQDLFQA
+1698 FPLPEPQDLFQA
-1710 SQMKFEDCQKDLR
+1710 SQLKFDDFQKDLR
-1723 KMKKDLRVCETEAA
+1723 KMKKDLRACETEAA

-1751 KDSMEQFISQA
+1751 KDNMEQFISQA

-1775 AHKSFLETAAYFCMK
+1775 AHKSFLETTAYFCMK

-1807 HEFSSDFKDF
+1807 HEFSSDFKDL

-1826 QERVKEAEEVCRQKK
+1826 KERVKEAEEVCRQKK